1 MNKQNVIGLVLIFFV
16 LLGFSYWQTARMEKQ
31 RKAQTEQVVKE
42 AAEQAGAAQEAA
54 ENATAS
60 IDTAASGSVNAPATP
75 VDDGNP
81 FSAAMQGEEEHHTL
95 KNEVFTLDFNT
106 KGGRI
111 AGITLHDYLTY
122 KKEALTLFDEERTEF
137 YLRFFAM
144 NRSVRT
150 DQCYFEWVAPERDS
164 VGGNDSL
171 VARMRL
177 YPNADTTRYLEWVYT
192 VRGND
197 YRIGIDLNLVNTQ
210 DLIASNTPFVDL
222 IWNTRLEALE
232 KGKRMEETYTTVY
245 YKPVSDKVQNLKK
258 NRDDAETLST
268 PSRWISFK
276 QQFFSTALIADESFA
291 TADLR
296 CYTRRQADPDY
307 LKDCEAN
314 IGIPY
319 DGLPRQSVRMELFA
333 GPNKYRILQSYDLDL
348 EKQIFLGDFFLTR
361 WISRWAVIP
370 VFDFLESKGLRY
382 GLIILIL
389 TILLKIVIFPF
400 TYKSYVSSAKMR
412 VIQPEVK
419 ALDAKYPKQEQAMD
433 KQKAVMSLYKKAG
446 ISPMAGCLP
455 MLFQLP
461 IIMAMFRFFPAA
473 IELRQQ
479 PFLWVD
485 DLSSYDVLFY
495 LPFRIPAYG
504 SHVSAFALMMAVTNL
519 LYTRITMKMQSS
531 GNTMPGMKFMM
542 YVMPIMFLGLL
553 NSYPVALN
561 YYYTISTLIT
571 FLQMFLIRRLIDD
584 DKVRARIQENKK
596 KPVKKS
602 KFQLRLEEMARRQQ
616 ELARQQRR

>member
-1 MNKQNVIGLVLIFFV
+1 MNKQSIIGLVLIFFV
-16 LLGFSYWQTARMEKQ
+16 LLGFSYWQTSRMEKQ
-31 RKAQTEQVVKE
+31 RKEQIEQVVKE
-42 AAEQAGAAQEAA
+42 AAENVPAPA
-54 ENATAS
+54 
-60 IDTAASGSVNAPATP
+60 DTAAALLSQPTPAPVLDA
-75 VDDGNP
+75 GHP
-81 FSAAMQGEEEHHTL
+81 FSAAMQGEAEHPVL
-95 KNEVFTLDFNT
+95 KNEVFTLRFNT
-106 KGGRI
+106 LGGRI
-111 AGITLHDYLTY
+111 SGITLHDYLTY
-122 KKEALTLFDEERTEF
+122 KKEDLTLFDEKRTDF

-150 DQCYFEWVAPERDS
+150 DQCYFEWIAPAQDS
-164 VGGNDSL
+164 VSGNDSL

-177 YPNADTTRYLEWVYT
+177 YPDTDTTRYLEWVYT

-197 YRIGIDLNLVNTQ
+197 YRIGLELNLVNTQ
-210 DLIASNTPFVDL
+210 DLIASNTPFIDL
-222 IWNTRLEALE
+222 IWKTRLEALE
-232 KGKRMEETYTTVY
+232 KGKKMEATYTTVY
-245 YKPVSDKVQNLKK
+245 YKPVSDNVQNLKK
-258 NRDDAETLST
+258 NRDDEENLTIPAQ
-268 PSRWISFK
+268 WISFK
-276 QQFFSTALIADESFA
+276 QQFFSTALIAGESFP
-291 TADLR
+291 TADLK

-319 DGLPRQSVRMELFA
+319 DGLAHQSVHMELFA
-333 GPNKYRILQSYDLDL
+333 GPNKYRILQSYGLGL

-370 VFDFLESKGLRY
+370 VFDFLEAKGLRY

-412 VIQPEVK
+412 VIQPEVS
-419 ALDAKYPKQEQAMD
+419 ALNEKYPKQEQAMD
-433 KQKAVMSLYKKAG
+433 KQKAMMSLYKKAG
-446 ISPMAGCLP
+446 ISPMSGCLP

-485 DLSSYDVLFY
+485 DLSSYDSLFT
-495 LPFRIPAYG
+495 LPFHIPAYG
-504 SHVSAFALMMAVTNL
+504 SHVSAFALMMAITNL
-519 LYTRITMKMQSS
+519 LYTRITMRQQAS
-531 GNTMPGMKFMM
+531 GNAMPGMKFMM

-571 FLQMFLIRRLIDD
+571 FLQMFLIRKLIDD
-584 DKVRARIQENKK
+584 DKVRARIQESKK

-602 KFQLRLEEMARRQQ
+602 KFQMRLEEMARRQQ
-616 ELARQQRR
+616 EIARQQQRR